1 ANTELIEALDAELD
15 GFYAEVF
22 GEGPNS
28 IMSILGTYAN
38 QIAELQAKVDNIY
51 GVFNSQSKSL
61 VFVPE
66 YTDMKATIYQ
76 YTLNGLAVNNQ
87 VVVKATYKVTPSHLA
102 QDVADYKLMPVMFA
116 KELKPR
122 TRAAA
127 EELASTNV
135 FVTNANPNTGTFD
148 VEAIFTYVDELDPG
162 FGPSIAP
169 EGWLADAAFALYLS
183 ENQAVAADGEEAPA
197 AAPAV
202 SNKITSSYIQ
212 VAPAKGTEIAE
223 LYVLYNPALKKEYK
237 DLKAEELNIK
247 MPWCEKNNART
258 PLAGFDVYVKNG
270 KEYMTIAEA
279 AELFRVPAEV
289 ITPMYFDK
297 ITYDEEECK
306 VLAVEPDA
314 EEEGVLA
321 RTISIVGD
329 VTAANAKDYIGHN
342 VAVAG
347 NYTDVRGNDLP
358 ALDVAYSYEIDYR
371 TVKLDLVHGDADF
384 VAWTLDNQ
392 YALYGEDNDLTNPID
407 KNFDEKFGEYNV
419 TVTQNAADKVDYK
432 KIIESIKPTT
442 TVKLNGVEM
451 TTGAPAL
458 VITPV
463 ASQLAEIAAVAVS
476 GYAFSTENEN
486 AYEFVQTYIDET
498 SATKVEYH
506 YALTL
511 GQKPSKVAID
521 FDVEV
526 PYATG
531 TFSETFDLAEAVAAS
546 DFAAYLS
553 AEQIEAG
560 YNPQSD
566 FGKASNTDFYIGEE
580 VVTKTKGTTFGYING
595 KFDLVFDDMVKIFNA
610 EKPAKIVRT
619 VTTNYGVDFT
629 YTVNITVLAPQYN
642 LATLPMYVTADGIAY
657 VEYTKDDKGV
667 WTIKDADL
675 ANYFEVTGL
684 DTKNKVQVQF
694 TILPD
699 EHKLGSPEF
708 INPQGGNKYTRTTNP
723 QANGAI
729 APEFNKIKWNGYP
742 CTSVGVEAEL
752 IINEVKSGIK
762 KNITLVAEDL
772 ITSISGA
779 PVSVA
784 RNENAE
790 ATGDPLKGVT
800 VNTLFE
806 KNPINA
812 VTFITEDTKTQ
823 VVPAAAYGASFD
835 IKLVKVYYEVDGQ
848 PVDVKKELYTK
859 KDGKV
864 ILSKEAATLQI
875 PIYADFEVAILYNLN
890 GDVDYTAEDCA
901 KKTTVK
907 VTFTPPTK

>member
-1 ANTELIEALDAELD
+1 MACNDLTDEMTDVKTQTTQNAATIDALSAKITALETALASAQSAADEAKTAAAAAKQAGDNALAEAQAAKAAAATAEANAIAEAKKQVEALKAVYEAKVAEIETALAGKATQADIDAAVKKAADDAAAALAVIDAKVALKADKTEVEALVAADAAINKEIEALKEFKKLAEELHIELTTDVDSLQLGLADAQAEIEEIWAALYDEENGLFALIGGNASAISANTALIEALEAELD

-407 KNFDEKFGEYNV
+407 KNFDEKFGE
-419 TVTQNAADKVDYK
+419 
-432 KIIESIKPTT
+432 
-442 TVKLNGVEM
+442 
-451 TTGAPAL
+451 
-458 VITPV
+458 
-463 ASQLAEIAAVAVS
+463 
-476 GYAFSTENEN
+476 
-486 AYEFVQTYIDET
+486 
-498 SATKVEYH
+498 
-506 YALTL
+506 
-511 GQKPSKVAID
+511 
-521 FDVEV
+521 
-526 PYATG
+526 
-531 TFSETFDLAEAVAAS
+531 
-546 DFAAYLS
+546 
-553 AEQIEAG
+553 
-560 YNPQSD
+560 
-566 FGKASNTDFYIGEE
+566 
-580 VVTKTKGTTFGYING
+580 
-595 KFDLVFDDMVKIFNA
+595 
-610 EKPAKIVRT
+610 
-619 VTTNYGVDFT
+619 
-629 YTVNITVLAPQYN
+629 
-642 LATLPMYVTADGIAY
+642 
-657 VEYTKDDKGV
+657 
-667 WTIKDADL
+667 
-675 ANYFEVTGL
+675 
-684 DTKNKVQVQF
+684 
-694 TILPD
+694 
-699 EHKLGSPEF
+699 
-708 INPQGGNKYTRTTNP
+708 
-723 QANGAI
+723 
-729 APEFNKIKWNGYP
+729 
-742 CTSVGVEAEL
+742 
-752 IINEVKSGIK
+752 
-762 KNITLVAEDL
+762 
-772 ITSISGA
+772 
-779 PVSVA
+779 
-784 RNENAE
+784 
-790 ATGDPLKGVT
+790 
-800 VNTLFE
+800 
-806 KNPINA
+806 
-812 VTFITEDTKTQ
+812 
-823 VVPAAAYGASFD
+823 
-835 IKLVKVYYEVDGQ
+835 
-848 PVDVKKELYTK
+848 
-859 KDGKV
+859 
-864 ILSKEAATLQI
+864 
-875 PIYADFEVAILYNLN
+875 
-890 GDVDYTAEDCA
+890 
-901 KKTTVK
+901 
-907 VTFTPPTK
+907 